1 MFVARDF
8 WAWATIH
15 TFIEAKTVST
25 GSEITVQF
33 RQREGEGKVFK
44 KLVLFFDFG

>member
-8 WAWATIH
+8 RAWATIY
-15 TFIEAKTVST
+15 TFTEAKTVST

-44 KLVLFFDFG
+44 KLVLFFDIG